1 MLDIII
7 RIRKIKVGS
16 YMFKKKWLAVIAV
29 AVASSAV
36 ITGAA
41 YAQKRSANGNT
52 AAASYASQDDNFLA
66 LRDAARAN
74 NADKADLLAS
84 TLIDYDIPSY
94 VDYYRLKPL
103 IKDLAAPQSQI
114 REYLARYDG
123 SAIADR
129 LRNDWLLELGKA
141 GDWTT
146 FDEQYPKFVLDDDTQ
161 LKCYA
166 LTSAALKGV
175 NVAAEARALLTTPKD
190 FGQGCTDLIGTLAQN
205 GQFTADDVWFQIRQ
219 AVEAGFGGVARRMT
233 PYIDADDSQVV
244 QAIDKS
250 ALVIARGAGADRVS
264 HELFI
269 LALGRVAK
277 NDTGRA
283 ADALNASS
291 DQLTSSERSLAWAQ
305 IALQSALK
313 LEPQAIDYWR
323 QVKSN
328 GGNTSLS
335 MDAYQ
340 WRVRSALRAGDWK
353 LVRSGIAAMPAALR
367 SDPTWIYWMGRADK
381 MEGKSEQAQQQ
392 FQSIADQ
399 TNFYGQLA
407 LEELGQKIIAVS
419 SSQVFSPAEMAP
431 MANNQGFRRA
441 LRFFDMNLRF
451 EGVREWNWELRAM
464 TDRQL
469 LAAAEFAR
477 QNNVLDR
484 MVNTSDRTK
493 VEVDFNQRFPS
504 PHRDVMTANTQS
516 LGLDM
521 AWVYGVIR
529 QESRF
534 VRSARSHVGASGL
547 MQVMPATARWV
558 AKKIGLNDFTNDQIA
573 DVNTNILLGTNYLS
587 MVLSDLDGSQ
597 ALASAAYNAGP
608 GRPRAWR
615 STLPGTVEGAVF
627 AESIPFSET
636 RGYVKNV
643 LSNATYYAALF
654 DGKPQ
659 SLKARLG
666 TVAPKGFV
674 ESALP

>member
-1 MLDIII
+1 
-7 RIRKIKVGS
+7 
-16 YMFKKKWLAVIAV
+16 MFTKKWVAVIAV
-29 AVASSAV
+29 AVASSVALS
-36 ITGAA
+36 TTA
-41 YAQKRSANGNT
+41 YAQKRSAST
-52 AAASYASQDDNFLA
+52 VAAADNTASQDDTFLA
-66 LRDAARAN
+66 LRDASRAN
-74 NADKADLLAS
+74 NADKAELLAS
-84 TLIDYDIPSY
+84 ALSDYDIPSY

-103 IKDLAAPQSQI
+103 IKDLLAPQSEI
-114 REYLARYDG
+114 VGYLARYDG

-141 GDWTT
+141 NDWTT

-166 LTSAALKGV
+166 LTSAALKGR
-175 NVAAEARALLTTPKD
+175 NVAADARALLTNPKEY
-190 FGQGCTDLIGTLAQN
+190 GQGCTDLIGTLVQR

-219 AVEAGFGGVARRMT
+219 AVEAGFAGVARRMT
-233 PYIDADDSQVV
+233 SYVDLDDAQLA
-244 QAIDKS
+244 QAIDK
-250 ALVIARGAGADRVS
+250 AAVVVARGPGADRAS

-269 LALGRVAK
+269 VALGRVAK
-277 NDTGRA
+277 NDSGRA
-283 ADALNASS
+283 AAALTGSS
-291 DQLTSSERSLAWAQ
+291 DQLIPSERSLAWAQ

-313 LEPQAIDYWR
+313 LEPQAVDYWR
-323 QVKSN
+323 RTKS
-328 GGNTSLS
+328 GMLS
-335 MDAYQ
+335 ADAYQ
-340 WRVRSALRAGDWK
+340 WWVRSALRAGDWQ
-353 LVRSGIAAMPAALR
+353 LVRSGIEAMPAALR
-367 SDPTWIYWMGRADK
+367 TDPTWIYWLARADK
-381 MEGKSEQAQQQ
+381 FEGKVDQALQQ

-419 SSQVFSPAEMAP
+419 SSPTFSAEEMAQ
-431 MANNQGFRRA
+431 MADNKGFRRA
-441 LRFFDMNLRF
+441 LRFFEMNLRF
-451 EGVREWNWELRAM
+451 EGIREWNWELRKM

-469 LAAAEFAR
+469 LTVAEFAR

-504 PHRDVMTANTQS
+504 PHRDIMAANTQT

-521 AWVYGVIR
+521 AWVYGLIR

-534 VRSARSHVGASGL
+534 IRNARSNVGASGL
-547 MQVMPATARWV
+547 MQVMPATARYV
-558 AKKIGLNDFTNDQIA
+558 AKKIGLNGFTTAQIS
-573 DVNTNILLGTNYLS
+573 DINTNILLGTNYLS

-615 STLPGTVEGAVF
+615 STLPGVVEGAVF
-627 AESIPFSET
+627 AESIPFNET

-666 TVAPKGFV
+666 TVAPKSFV
-674 ESALP
+674 ESTLP

>member
-1 MLDIII
+1 
-7 RIRKIKVGS
+7 
-16 YMFKKKWLAVIAV
+16 MFKKKWLAVIAV
-29 AVASSAV
+29 AVASSAML
-36 ITGAA
+36 TSAA
-41 YAQKRSANGNT
+41 YAQKRSASSASIG
-52 AAASYASQDDNFLA
+52 SYASQDDAFLA

-74 NADKADLLAS
+74 NADKAELLAS
-84 TLIDYDIPSY
+84 TLGDYDIPSY

-103 IKDLAAPQSQI
+103 IKDLVAPQADI
-114 REYLARYDG
+114 RDYLSRYDG

-141 GDWTT
+141 GDWAT

-190 FGQGCTDLIGTLAQN
+190 FGQGCTDLVGTLAQN

-219 AVEAGFGGVARRMT
+219 AVESGFAGVARRMT
-233 PYIDADDSQVV
+233 PFVDADDAQVA

-250 ALVIARGAGADRVS
+250 ALLLARGPGAGRS
-264 HELFI
+264 GHELFI

-277 NDTGRA
+277 NDPGRA
-283 ADALNASS
+283 AGALSTSS
-291 DQLTSSERSLAWAQ
+291 DQLTSAERSLAWAQ

-313 LEPQAIDYWR
+313 LEPQALDYWR
-323 QVKSN
+323 QVRN
-328 GGNTSLS
+328 NATLS
-335 MDAYQ
+335 GDAYQ
-340 WRVRSALRAGDWK
+340 WRVRSALRGGDWK
-353 LVRSGIAAMPAALR
+353 LVRSGIEAMPATLR
-367 SDPTWIYWMGRADK
+367 SDPTWIYWLARADQA
-381 MEGKSEQAQQQ
+381 EGKVDQAQQQ

-419 SSQVFSPAEMAP
+419 SNQAFSPIEMAA
-431 MANNQGFRRA
+431 MTNNQGFRRA

-451 EGVREWNWELRAM
+451 EGVREWNWELRKM

-469 LAAAEFAR
+469 LTAAEFAR

-504 PHRDVMTANTQS
+504 PHRDVMTTNTQN

-521 AWVYGVIR
+521 AWVYGLIR

-534 VRSARSHVGASGL
+534 MRSARSNVGASGL
-547 MQVMPATARWV
+547 MQVMPATAKWV
-558 AKKIGLNDFTNDQIA
+558 ARKIGLSGFTTDQIS

-587 MVLSDLDGSQ
+587 MVLADLDGSQ

-615 STLPGTVEGAVF
+615 STLPGTVEGAIF
-627 AESIPFSET
+627 AESIPFNET

>member
-1 MLDIII
+1 
-7 RIRKIKVGS
+7 
-16 YMFKKKWLAVIAV
+16 MFTTKWLAVFTV
-29 AVASSAV
+29 AVASSAALSPAV
-36 ITGAA
+36 
-41 YAQKRSANGNT
+41 YAQKPQKRQINAV
-52 AAASYASQDDNFLA
+52 SYASQDDAFLA

-74 NADKADLLAS
+74 NADKAEILAS
-84 TLIDYDIPSY
+84 SLGNYDIPSY

-103 IKDLAAPQSQI
+103 IKDLVAPQADI
-114 REYLARYDG
+114 RDYLKRYDG
-123 SAIADR
+123 TAIADR

-146 FDEQYPKFVLDDDTQ
+146 FDEQYPLFALDDDTQ

-166 LTSAALKGV
+166 LASSALKGK
-175 NVAAEARALLTTPKD
+175 NVAADARSLLTTPKD
-190 FGQGCTDLIGTLAQN
+190 YGPGCTGLIGTLAQN
-205 GQFTADDVWFQIRQ
+205 GQFTPDDVWFQIRL
-219 AVEAGFGGVARRMT
+219 AVESGNATVARRMT
-233 PYIDADDSQVV
+233 PFIDADDAQLA

-250 ALVIARGAGADRVS
+250 SLVVARGPGAGRVG

-269 LALGRVAK
+269 IALGRLAK
-277 NDTGRA
+277 SDAGRA
-283 ADALNASS
+283 AAALGNAA
-291 DQLTSSERSLAWAQ
+291 DQLTSAERSLAWSQ
-305 IALQSALK
+305 IALQAAFK
-313 LEPQAIDYWR
+313 LDPQAIAYWR
-323 QVKSN
+323 EVK
-328 GGNTSLS
+328 GASLS
-335 MDAYQ
+335 MDGYQ

-353 LVRSGIAAMPAALR
+353 LVKSGIEAMPSELR
-367 SDPTWIYWMGRADK
+367 DDPAWIYWLGRAYRA
-381 MEGKSEQAQQQ
+381 EGRAESAQNQ
-392 FQSIADQ
+392 FQLIADQ

-407 LEELGQKIIAVS
+407 LEEMGQKIIAVPS
-419 SSQVFSPAEMAP
+419 SPTFSAEEMAP
-431 MANNQGFRRA
+431 MANNVGFRRA
-441 LRFFDMNLRF
+441 LRFFDMDLRF
-451 EGVREWNWELRAM
+451 EGVREWNWELRKM
-464 TDRQL
+464 SDRQL
-469 LAAAEFAR
+469 LTAAEFAR

-493 VEVDFNQRFPS
+493 VEVDFSQRFPS
-504 PHRDVMTANTQS
+504 PYRDIMASNTQT

-521 AWVYGVIR
+521 AWVYGLIR

-534 VRSARSHVGASGL
+534 VMRARSHVGASGL
-547 MQVMPATARWV
+547 MQVMPATARYV
-558 AKKIGLNDFTNDQIA
+558 AKKIGLDGFTADQIS

-597 ALASAAYNAGP
+597 VLASAAYNAGP

-615 STLPGTVEGAVF
+615 STLAGTVEGAIF

-674 ESALP
+674 ESTLP

>member
-1 MLDIII
+1 
-7 RIRKIKVGS
+7 
-16 YMFKKKWLAVIAV
+16 MFKKKWLAVIAV

-36 ITGAA
+36 MTSAA
-41 YAQKRSANGNT
+41 YAQKRSANGAT
-52 AAASYASQDDNFLA
+52 AASYAGQDDSFLA

-74 NADKADLLAS
+74 NADKAELLAS
-84 TLIDYDIPSY
+84 TLSDYDIPSY

-103 IKDLAAPQSQI
+103 IKDLVAPQSDI
-114 REYLARYDG
+114 RDYLARYDG
-123 SAIADR
+123 TAIADR

-141 GDWTT
+141 GDWNT

-166 LTSAALKGV
+166 LTSAALKGT
-175 NVAAEARALLTTPKD
+175 NVANEARALLTTPKD
-190 FGQGCTDLIGTLAQN
+190 YGQGCTGLIGMLAQN
-205 GQFTADDVWFQIRQ
+205 GQFSADDVWFQIRQ
-219 AVEAGFGGVARRMT
+219 AVEAGFAGVARRIT
-233 PYIDADDSQVV
+233 PYIDADDSQVA

-250 ALVIARGAGADRVS
+250 ALVLARGPGAGRS
-264 HELFI
+264 NHELFI

-277 NDTGRA
+277 NDSGRA
-283 ADALNASS
+283 AAALSAGS

-305 IALQSALK
+305 VALQSALK

-328 GGNTSLS
+328 AVLS
-335 MDAYQ
+335 GDAYQ

-353 LVRSGIAAMPAALR
+353 LVRSGVEAMPEALR
-367 SDPTWIYWMGRADK
+367 SDPAWVYWQARADQSQ
-381 MEGKSEQAQQQ
+381 GKSEQAQQQ

-419 SSQVFSPAEMAP
+419 SSQAFSPAEMAP

-451 EGVREWNWELRAM
+451 EGVREWNWELRKM

-469 LAAAEFAR
+469 LTAAEFAR

-493 VEVDFNQRFPS
+493 VEIDFNQRFPS
-504 PHRDVMTANTQS
+504 PHRDVMTTNTQN

-521 AWVYGVIR
+521 AWVYGLIR

-534 VRSARSHVGASGL
+534 IRSARSNVGASGL

-558 AKKIGLNDFTNDQIA
+558 AKKIGLSGFTNDQIS

-587 MVLSDLDGSQ
+587 MVLADLDGSQ

>member
-1 MLDIII
+1 
-7 RIRKIKVGS
+7 
-16 YMFKKKWLAVIAV
+16 MFKKKWLAVIAV

-36 ITGAA
+36 LTSAA
-41 YAQKRSANGNT
+41 YAQKRSASSASIG
-52 AAASYASQDDNFLA
+52 SYASQDDAFLA

-74 NADKADLLAS
+74 NADKAELLAS
-84 TLIDYDIPSY
+84 TLGDYDIPSY

-103 IKDLAAPQSQI
+103 IKDLVAPQADI
-114 REYLARYDG
+114 RDYLSRYDG

-141 GDWTT
+141 GDWAT

-190 FGQGCTDLIGTLAQN
+190 FGQGCTDLVGTLAQN

-219 AVEAGFGGVARRMT
+219 AVESGFAGVARRMT
-233 PYIDADDSQVV
+233 PFVDADDAQVA

-250 ALVIARGAGADRVS
+250 ALLLARGPGAGRS
-264 HELFI
+264 GHELFI

-277 NDTGRA
+277 NDPGRA
-283 ADALNASS
+283 AGALSTSS
-291 DQLTSSERSLAWAQ
+291 DQLTSAERSLAWAQ

-313 LEPQAIDYWR
+313 LEPQALDYWR
-323 QVKSN
+323 QVRN
-328 GGNTSLS
+328 NATLS
-335 MDAYQ
+335 GDAYQ
-340 WRVRSALRAGDWK
+340 WRVRSALRGGDWK
-353 LVRSGIAAMPAALR
+353 LVRSGIEAMPATLR
-367 SDPTWIYWMGRADK
+367 SDPTWIYWLARADQA
-381 MEGKSEQAQQQ
+381 EGKVDQAQQQ

-419 SSQVFSPAEMAP
+419 STQAFSPIEMAA
-431 MANNQGFRRA
+431 MTNNQGFRRA

-451 EGVREWNWELRAM
+451 EGVREWNWELRKM

-469 LAAAEFAR
+469 LTAAEFAR

-504 PHRDVMTANTQS
+504 PHRDVMTTNTQN

-521 AWVYGVIR
+521 AWVYGLIR

-534 VRSARSHVGASGL
+534 MRSARSNVGASGL
-547 MQVMPATARWV
+547 MQVMPATAKWV
-558 AKKIGLNDFTNDQIA
+558 ARKIGLSGFTTDQIS

-587 MVLSDLDGSQ
+587 MVLADLDGSQ

-615 STLPGTVEGAVF
+615 STLPGTVEGAIF
-627 AESIPFSET
+627 AESIPFNET

>member
-1 MLDIII
+1 
-7 RIRKIKVGS
+7 
-16 YMFKKKWLAVIAV
+16 MFKKKWLAVVAV
-29 AVASSAV
+29 AVAPSVALSH
-36 ITGAA
+36 AA
-41 YAQKRSANGNT
+41 YAQKRSAGSAT
-52 AAASYASQDDNFLA
+52 APNFASQDDAFLA

-74 NADKADLLAS
+74 NADKAELLAA
-84 TLIDYDIPSY
+84 TLSDYDIPSY

-103 IKDLAAPQSQI
+103 IKDLVAPQADI
-114 REYLARYDG
+114 LDYLKRYDG

-141 GDWTT
+141 GDWAT

-166 LTSAALKGV
+166 LTSAAQKGR
-175 NVAAEARALLTTPKD
+175 NVAADARALLTTPKD
-190 FGQGCTDLIGTLAQN
+190 FGPACTGLIGLLAQN

-219 AVEAGFGGVARRMT
+219 AVESGFGAVARRLT
-233 PYIDADDSQVV
+233 PFIDAADAQ
-244 QAIDKS
+244 
-250 ALVIARGAGADRVS
+250 LARGPAAGRAG

-269 LALGRVAK
+269 IALGRVAK

-283 ADALNASS
+283 VAALSAAS
-291 DQLTSSERSLAWAQ
+291 DQLTSSERSLGWAQ
-305 IALQSALK
+305 IAQQSALK
-313 LEPQAIDYWR
+313 LEPQAVDYWR
-323 QVKSN
+323 QVKN
-328 GGNTSLS
+328 ATPLS
-335 MDAYQ
+335 ADAYQ

-353 LVRSGIAAMPAALR
+353 LVKSGIEAMSQPLR
-367 SDPTWIYWMGRADK
+367 ADPTWVYWLARACQA
-381 MEGKSEQAQQQ
+381 EGKLDLAQQK

-407 LEELGQKIIAVS
+407 LEELGQKIIAIS
-419 SSQVFSPAEMAP
+419 PNQVFSPAEMAQ
-431 MANNQGFRRA
+431 MSNNQGFRRA
-441 LRFFDMNLRF
+441 LRFFNMNLRF
-451 EGVREWNWELRAM
+451 EGVREWNWELREI

-477 QNNVLDR
+477 QNDVLDR
-484 MVNTSDRTK
+484 MVNTSERTK
-493 VEVDFNQRFPS
+493 VEIDFNQRFPS
-504 PHRDVMTANTQS
+504 PHRDVMITNTQN

-521 AWVYGVIR
+521 AWVYGLIR

-547 MQVMPATARWV
+547 MQVMPATARYV
-558 AKKIGLNDFTNDQIA
+558 AKKIGLNGFTNDQIA
-573 DVNTNILLGTNYLS
+573 DVNTNILLGASYLS
-587 MVLSDLDGSQ
+587 MVLNDLDGSQ

-666 TVAPKGFV
+666 AVAPKGFV

>member
-1 MLDIII
+1 ML
-7 RIRKIKVGS
+7 
-16 YMFKKKWLAVIAV
+16 KKKWLAVIAV

-36 ITGAA
+36 VTSTA
-41 YAQKRSANGNT
+41 YAQKRSTNS
-52 AAASYASQDDNFLA
+52 AAIGSYASQDDAFLA
-66 LRDAARAN
+66 LRDASRAN
-74 NADKADLLAS
+74 NPDKAELLAS
-84 TLIDYDIPSY
+84 TLSDYDIPSY

-103 IKDLAAPQSQI
+103 IKDLVAPQADI
-114 REYLARYDG
+114 RDYLSRYDG

-141 GDWTT
+141 GDWAT

-166 LTSAALKGV
+166 LTSAASKGT
-175 NVAAEARALLTTPKD
+175 NVAPQARALLITPKD
-190 FGQGCTDLIGTLAQN
+190 YGQGCTDLIGTLAQN
-205 GQFTADDVWFQIRQ
+205 GQFTADDVWFQIRL
-219 AVEAGFGGVARRMT
+219 AVESGFAGVARRMT
-233 PYIDADDSQVV
+233 PFIDADDTQVT
-244 QAIDKS
+244 QATDKS
-250 ALVIARGAGADRVS
+250 ALVVARGPGAGRS
-264 HELFI
+264 GHELFI

-283 ADALNASS
+283 AGALNTSS
-291 DQLTSSERSLAWAQ
+291 EQLSTSERSLAWAQ

-323 QVKSN
+323 QVKN
-328 GGNTSLS
+328 NASLS
-335 MDAYQ
+335 SDAYQ
-340 WRVRSALRAGDWK
+340 WRVRSALRGGDWK
-353 LVRSGIAAMPAALR
+353 LVRSGIEAMPEALR
-367 SDPTWIYWMGRADK
+367 SDPTWVYWLARADQV
-381 MEGKSEQAQQQ
+381 EGKVDQAQEK

-419 SSQVFSPAEMAP
+419 STQAFTPAEMAA
-431 MANNQGFRRA
+431 MTSNQGFRRA

-451 EGVREWNWELRAM
+451 EAVREWNWELRGM

-469 LAAAEFAR
+469 LTAAEFAR
-477 QNNVLDR
+477 RNDILDR

-493 VEVDFNQRFPS
+493 VEVDFSQRFPS
-504 PHRDVMTANTQS
+504 PHRDVMSTNTQN

-521 AWVYGVIR
+521 AWVYGLIR

-534 VRSARSHVGASGL
+534 MRSARSNVGASGL
-547 MQVMPATARWV
+547 MQVMPATAKWV
-558 AKKIGLNDFTNDQIA
+558 AKKIGLNGFTTDQIS
-573 DVNTNILLGTNYLS
+573 DVNTNIMLGTNYLS

-615 STLPGTVEGAVF
+615 STLPGTVEGAIF
-627 AESIPFSET
+627 AESIPFNET

>member
-1 MLDIII
+1 
-7 RIRKIKVGS
+7 
-16 YMFKKKWLAVIAV
+16 MFKKKWLAVIAV

-41 YAQKRSANGNT
+41 YAQKRSANSSVAGTGT
-52 AAASYASQDDNFLA
+52 AAAGYASQDDNFLA

-74 NADKADLLAS
+74 NADKAELLAS
-84 TLIDYDIPSY
+84 TLSDYDIPSY

-103 IKDLAAPQSQI
+103 IKDLVAPQSQI

-141 GDWTT
+141 GDWAT

-166 LTSAALKGV
+166 LTSAALKGT
-175 NVAAEARALLTTPKD
+175 NVAAEARALLTSPKD
-190 FGQGCTDLIGTLAQN
+190 FGPGCTDLIGTLAQN

-233 PYIDADDSQVV
+233 PYIDADDSQVA
-244 QAIDKS
+244 QAIDKY
-250 ALVIARGAGADRVS
+250 AVMVARGPGTSRVN

-269 LALGRVAK
+269 IALGRVAK

-283 ADALNASS
+283 AAALNASS
-291 DQLTSSERSLAWAQ
+291 DQLTSSERPLAWAQ

-323 QVKSN
+323 QVKGS
-328 GGNTSLS
+328 TPLS

-367 SDPTWIYWMGRADK
+367 SDPTWIYWMGRADQLD
-381 MEGKSEQAQQQ
+381 GKTELAQQQ

-419 SSQVFSPAEMAP
+419 SAQVFSPAEMAP
-431 MANNQGFRRA
+431 MTNNQGFRRA

-451 EGVREWNWELRAM
+451 EGVREWNWELRTM

-504 PHRDVMTANTQS
+504 PHRDVMTSNTQN

-521 AWVYGVIR
+521 AWVYGLIR

-534 VRSARSHVGASGL
+534 VRSARSNVGASGL
-547 MQVMPATARWV
+547 MQVMPTTARWV
-558 AKKIGLNDFTNDQIA
+558 AKKIGLNGFTNDQIS

-654 DGKPQ
+654 EGKPQ

>member
-1 MLDIII
+1 
-7 RIRKIKVGS
+7 
-16 YMFKKKWLAVIAV
+16 MFKKKWLAVVAV
-29 AVASSAV
+29 AVVSSVALSQ
-36 ITGAA
+36 AA
-41 YAQKRSANGNT
+41 YAQKRSAGSAT
-52 AAASYASQDDNFLA
+52 APNFASQDDAFLA

-74 NADKADLLAS
+74 NADKAELLAA
-84 TLIDYDIPSY
+84 TLTDYDIPSY

-103 IKDLAAPQSQI
+103 IKDLVAPQSDI
-114 REYLARYDG
+114 RDYLTRYDG

-141 GDWTT
+141 GDWVT

-166 LTSAALKGV
+166 LTSAALKGT
-175 NVAAEARALLTTPKD
+175 NVAADARALLTTPKD
-190 FGQGCTDLIGTLAQN
+190 FGQGCTGLVGLLAQN

-219 AVEAGFGGVARRMT
+219 AVESGFAGVARRMT
-233 PYIDADDSQVV
+233 PFIDADDTQVA

-250 ALVIARGAGADRVS
+250 ALIVARGPGAGRTG

-283 ADALNASS
+283 AAALTGSS

-305 IALQSALK
+305 IALQSSLK
-313 LEPQAIDYWR
+313 LEPEAVDYWR
-323 QVKSN
+323 KVK
-328 GGNTSLS
+328 TSTPLS
-335 MDAYQ
+335 TDAYQ
-340 WRVRSALRAGDWK
+340 WRIRSALRAGDWK
-353 LVRSGIAAMPAALR
+353 LVKSGIEVMPEALR
-367 SDPTWIYWMGRADK
+367 ADPTWIYWLARANQAD
-381 MEGKSEQAQQQ
+381 GKVDLAQQQ

-419 SSQVFSPAEMAP
+419 STQAFSPAEMAP

-451 EGVREWNWELRAM
+451 EGVREWNWELRKM

-493 VEVDFNQRFPS
+493 VEVDFTQRFPS
-504 PHRDVMTANTQS
+504 PHRDVMTTNTQN

-521 AWVYGVIR
+521 AWVYGLIR

-534 VRSARSHVGASGL
+534 IRSARSNVGASGL
-547 MQVMPATARWV
+547 MQVMPATARYV
-558 AKKIGLNDFTNDQIA
+558 AKKIGLSGFTSDQIS

-587 MVLSDLDGSQ
+587 MVLNDLDGSQ

>member
-1 MLDIII
+1 
-7 RIRKIKVGS
+7 
-16 YMFKKKWLAVIAV
+16 MFKKKWLAVIAV

-36 ITGAA
+36 LTSAA
-41 YAQKRSANGNT
+41 YAQKRSASSASVG
-52 AAASYASQDDNFLA
+52 SYASQDDAFLA

-74 NADKADLLAS
+74 NADKAELLAS
-84 TLIDYDIPSY
+84 TLSDYDIPSY

-103 IKDLAAPQSQI
+103 IKDLVAPQADI
-114 REYLARYDG
+114 RDYLSRYDG

-141 GDWTT
+141 GDWAT

-190 FGQGCTDLIGTLAQN
+190 FGQGCTDLVGTLAQN

-219 AVEAGFGGVARRMT
+219 AVESGFAGVARRMT
-233 PYIDADDSQVV
+233 PFVDADDAQVA

-250 ALVIARGAGADRVS
+250 ALLLARGPGAGRS
-264 HELFI
+264 GHELFI

-277 NDTGRA
+277 NDPGRA
-283 ADALNASS
+283 AGALSTSS
-291 DQLTSSERSLAWAQ
+291 DQLSSAERSLAWAQ
-305 IALQSALK
+305 IALQSSLK
-313 LEPQAIDYWR
+313 LEPQALDYWR
-323 QVKSN
+323 QVKN
-328 GGNTSLS
+328 NASLS
-335 MDAYQ
+335 GDAYQ
-340 WRVRSALRAGDWK
+340 WRVRSALRGGDWK
-353 LVRSGIAAMPAALR
+353 LVRSGIEAMPATLR
-367 SDPTWIYWMGRADK
+367 SDPAWIYWLARADQAD
-381 MEGKSEQAQQQ
+381 GKVEQAEQQ

-419 SSQVFSPAEMAP
+419 SNQAFSPIEMAA
-431 MANNQGFRRA
+431 MTNNQGFRRA

-451 EGVREWNWELRAM
+451 EGVREWNWELRKM

-469 LAAAEFAR
+469 LTAAEFAR

-504 PHRDVMTANTQS
+504 PHRDVMTTNTQN

-521 AWVYGVIR
+521 AWVYGLIR

-534 VRSARSHVGASGL
+534 MRSARSNVGASGL
-547 MQVMPATARWV
+547 MQVMPATAKWV
-558 AKKIGLNDFTNDQIA
+558 AKKIGLSGFTTDQIS

-615 STLPGTVEGAVF
+615 STLPGTVEGAIF
-627 AESIPFSET
+627 AESIPFNET

>member
-1 MLDIII
+1 
-7 RIRKIKVGS
+7 
-16 YMFKKKWLAVIAV
+16 MFKKKWLAVIAV

-36 ITGAA
+36 LTSAA
-41 YAQKRSANGNT
+41 YAQKRSASSASSG
-52 AAASYASQDDNFLA
+52 SYASQDDAFLA

-74 NADKADLLAS
+74 NADKAELLSS
-84 TLIDYDIPSY
+84 TLSDYDIPSY

-103 IKDLAAPQSQI
+103 IKDLVAPQADI
-114 REYLARYDG
+114 RDYLSRYDG

-141 GDWTT
+141 GDWAT

-166 LTSAALKGV
+166 LTSAAQKGT

-190 FGQGCTDLIGTLAQN
+190 FGPGCTDLVGTLAQN
-205 GQFTADDVWFQIRQ
+205 GQFSADDVWFQVRQ
-219 AVEAGFGGVARRMT
+219 AVESGFAGVARRMT
-233 PYIDADDSQVV
+233 PFVDADDAQVA

-250 ALVIARGAGADRVS
+250 ALVLARGPGAGRS
-264 HELFI
+264 GHELFI

-283 ADALNASS
+283 AGALNASL
-291 DQLTSSERSLAWAQ
+291 DQLTSTERSLAWAQ

-323 QVKSN
+323 QVKGSAP
-328 GGNTSLS
+328 LS
-335 MDAYQ
+335 GDAYQ
-340 WRVRSALRAGDWK
+340 WRVRSALRGGDWK
-353 LVRSGIAAMPAALR
+353 LVRSGIEAMPAALR
-367 SDPTWIYWMGRADK
+367 SDPTWIYWLARADQA
-381 MEGKSEQAQQQ
+381 EGKVDQAQQQ
-392 FQSIADQ
+392 FQAIADQ

-419 SSQVFSPAEMAP
+419 SSQTFTPIEMAA
-431 MANNQGFRRA
+431 MTNNQGFRRA

-451 EGVREWNWELRAM
+451 EGVREWNWELRQM

-469 LAAAEFAR
+469 LTAAEFAR

-504 PHRDVMTANTQS
+504 PHRDVMSTNTQS

-521 AWVYGVIR
+521 AWVYGLIR

-534 VRSARSHVGASGL
+534 MRSARSNVGASGL
-547 MQVMPATARWV
+547 MQVMPATAKWV
-558 AKKIGLNDFTNDQIA
+558 AKKIGLSGFTVDQIA

-627 AESIPFSET
+627 AESIPFNET

>member
-1 MLDIII
+1 
-7 RIRKIKVGS
+7 
-16 YMFKKKWLAVIAV
+16 MFKKKWLAVVAV
-29 AVASSAV
+29 AVVSSVALSQ
-36 ITGAA
+36 AA
-41 YAQKRSANGNT
+41 YAQKRSAGSAT
-52 AAASYASQDDNFLA
+52 APNFASQDDAFLA

-74 NADKADLLAS
+74 NADKAELLAA
-84 TLIDYDIPSY
+84 TLTDYDIPSY

-103 IKDLAAPQSQI
+103 IKDLVAPQSDI
-114 REYLARYDG
+114 RDYLTRYDG

-141 GDWTT
+141 GDWVT

-166 LTSAALKGV
+166 LTSAALKGT
-175 NVAAEARALLTTPKD
+175 NVAADARALLTTPKD
-190 FGQGCTDLIGTLAQN
+190 FGQGCTGLVGLLAQN

-219 AVEAGFGGVARRMT
+219 AVESGFAGVARRMT
-233 PYIDADDSQVV
+233 PFIDADDTQVA

-250 ALVIARGAGADRVS
+250 ALIVARGPGAGRTG

-283 ADALNASS
+283 AAALTGSS

-305 IALQSALK
+305 IALQSSLK
-313 LEPQAIDYWR
+313 LEPEAVDYWR
-323 QVKSN
+323 KVK
-328 GGNTSLS
+328 TSTPLS
-335 MDAYQ
+335 TDAYQ
-340 WRVRSALRAGDWK
+340 WRIRSALRAGDWK
-353 LVRSGIAAMPAALR
+353 LVKSGIEVMPEALR
-367 SDPTWIYWMGRADK
+367 ADPTWIYWLARANQAD
-381 MEGKSEQAQQQ
+381 GKVDLAQQQ

-407 LEELGQKIIAVS
+407 LEELGQKIVAVS
-419 SSQVFSPAEMAP
+419 STQAFSPAEMAP

-451 EGVREWNWELRAM
+451 EGVREWNWELRKM

-493 VEVDFNQRFPS
+493 VEVDFTQRFPS
-504 PHRDVMTANTQS
+504 PHRDVMTTNTQN

-521 AWVYGVIR
+521 AWVYGLIR

-534 VRSARSHVGASGL
+534 IRSARSNVGASGL
-547 MQVMPATARWV
+547 MQVMPATARYV
-558 AKKIGLNDFTNDQIA
+558 AKKIGLSGFTSDQIS

-587 MVLSDLDGSQ
+587 MVLNDLDGSQ

>member
-1 MLDIII
+1 
-7 RIRKIKVGS
+7 
-16 YMFKKKWLAVIAV
+16 MFKKKWLAVIAV

-36 ITGAA
+36 MTSAA
-41 YAQKRSANGNT
+41 YAQKRSANGAT
-52 AAASYASQDDNFLA
+52 AASYAGQDDSFLA

-74 NADKADLLAS
+74 NADKAELLAS
-84 TLIDYDIPSY
+84 TLSDYDIPSY

-103 IKDLAAPQSQI
+103 IKDLVAPQSDI
-114 REYLARYDG
+114 RDYLARYDG

-141 GDWTT
+141 GDWNT

-175 NVAAEARALLTTPKD
+175 NVANEARALLTTPKD
-190 FGQGCTDLIGTLAQN
+190 YGQGCTGLIGMLAQN
-205 GQFTADDVWFQIRQ
+205 GQFSADDVWFQIRQ
-219 AVEAGFGGVARRMT
+219 AVEAGFAGVARRMT
-233 PYIDADDSQVV
+233 PYIDADDSQVA

-250 ALVIARGAGADRVS
+250 ALVLARGPGAGRS
-264 HELFI
+264 NHELFI

-277 NDTGRA
+277 NDSGRA
-283 ADALNASS
+283 AAALSAGS

-305 IALQSALK
+305 VALQSALK

-328 GGNTSLS
+328 AVLS
-335 MDAYQ
+335 GDAYQ

-353 LVRSGIAAMPAALR
+353 LVRSGVEAMPEALR
-367 SDPTWIYWMGRADK
+367 GDPAWVYWQARADQSQ
-381 MEGKSEQAQQQ
+381 GKSEQAQQQ

-419 SSQVFSPAEMAP
+419 STQAFSPAEMAP

-451 EGVREWNWELRAM
+451 EGVREWNWELRKM

-469 LAAAEFAR
+469 LTAAEFAR

-504 PHRDVMTANTQS
+504 PHRDVMTTNTQN

-521 AWVYGVIR
+521 AWVYGLIR

-534 VRSARSHVGASGL
+534 IRSARSNVGASGL

-558 AKKIGLNDFTNDQIA
+558 AKKIGLSGFTNDQIS

-587 MVLSDLDGSQ
+587 MVLADLDGSQ

-615 STLPGTVEGAVF
+615 STLPGTVEGAIF

>member
-1 MLDIII
+1 
-7 RIRKIKVGS
+7 
-16 YMFKKKWLAVIAV
+16 MFKKKWLAVIAV

-36 ITGAA
+36 ITSAA
-41 YAQKRSANGNT
+41 YAQKRSANNA
-52 AAASYASQDDNFLA
+52 AAASYASQDDAFLA

-74 NADKADLLAS
+74 NADKTELLAA
-84 TLIDYDIPSY
+84 TLSDYDIPSY

-103 IKDLAAPQSQI
+103 IKDLVAPQSDI

-166 LTSAALKGV
+166 LTSATLKGT
-175 NVAAEARALLTTPKD
+175 NVSAEARALLTAPKD
-190 FGQGCTDLIGTLAQN
+190 YGQGCTGLIGTLAQN
-205 GQFTADDVWFQIRQ
+205 GQFSADDVWFQIRL
-219 AVEAGFGGVARRMT
+219 AVESGFAVVARRMT
-233 PYIDADDSQVV
+233 PYIDADDSQVA

-250 ALVIARGAGADRVS
+250 ALVLARGPGAGRS
-264 HELFI
+264 GHELFI
-269 LALGRVAK
+269 LALGRIAK
-277 NDTGRA
+277 NDSGRA
-283 ADALNASS
+283 AAALSASS

-323 QVKSN
+323 QVK
-328 GGNTSLS
+328 GNAPLS

-340 WRVRSALRAGDWK
+340 WRVRSALRGGDWK
-353 LVRSGIAAMPAALR
+353 LVRSGIEAMPAVLR
-367 SDPTWIYWMGRADK
+367 SDPAWIYWLARADQS
-381 MEGKSEQAQQQ
+381 EGKVDQAQQQ

-419 SSQVFSPAEMAP
+419 SAQEFSAAEMAP
-431 MANNQGFRRA
+431 MAKNQGFRRA

-451 EGVREWNWELRAM
+451 EGVREWNWELRKM

-469 LAAAEFAR
+469 LTAAEFAR

-493 VEVDFNQRFPS
+493 VEVDFNQRFPA
-504 PHRDVMTANTQS
+504 PHRDIMAANTQN

-521 AWVYGVIR
+521 AWVYGLIR

-534 VRSARSHVGASGL
+534 VRSARSNVGASGL

-558 AKKIGLNDFTNDQIA
+558 AKKIGLNGFTNDQIS

-587 MVLSDLDGSQ
+587 MVLADLDGSQ

-627 AESIPFSET
+627 AESIPFNET